1 MKLYNVRLVP
11 ELSGGIQAD
20 AGFVEIENGK
30 ITAVSAAPLENPGAE
45 DKDCFGKTLIPGLID
60 LHTHITLL
68 SGVGMDCIA
77 EPLQVEVEGAEQ
89 ARRYLNHGFTTI
101 RVCGAEYRI
110 SNYVRNM
117 VQRGILEGPD
127 ILSAGNV
134 LYTSA
139 AMKDQAVPE
148 LNLFCDGPE
157 AFTRQVRK
165 EMAYGADFIKIYASG
180 SAFNPTGEPKN
191 PIMTGEEIQ
200 AAVDAADMNNTYVAA
215 HAHADAAIRSCITYG
230 VRTIEH
236 ATYLSEET
244 LDLLMKTE
252 TCCLVPTFSAMYV
265 SQTEPKAREFWLA
278 RLTPMLEKCGA
289 NMERAYLAGASI
301 GFGTDSAPGSPMYE
315 EGVEFRYRKEY
326 AHMKDLDILLQATKY
341 SAKIAGLEERKGELK
356 PGMDADL
363 VLVEGKPDKEISAL
377 YCRPAA
383 VWKGGKEH
391 KTV

>member
-30 ITAVSAAPLENPGAE
+30 ITAVSATPLENPGAE

-101 RVCGAEYRI
+101 RVCGTEYRI

-134 LYTSA
+134 LYTSD

-200 AAVDAADMNNTYVAA
+200 AAVDAADMNSTYVAA

-252 TCCLVPTFSAMYV
+252 TC
-265 SQTEPKAREFWLA
+265 
-278 RLTPMLEKCGA
+278 
-289 NMERAYLAGASI
+289 
-301 GFGTDSAPGSPMYE
+301 
-315 EGVEFRYRKEY
+315 
-326 AHMKDLDILLQATKY
+326 
-341 SAKIAGLEERKGELK
+341 
-356 PGMDADL
+356 
-363 VLVEGKPDKEISAL
+363 
-377 YCRPAA
+377 
-383 VWKGGKEH
+383 
-391 KTV
+391 